1 MNPTI
6 KNLIIDFGGV
16 LIDLDR
22 PRCIDAFGQLGF
34 TQMEALIDPCHQ
46 QGILKMLE
54 KGEITTAM
62 FRDEVRK
69 AAGDKLQDREI
80 DAAWNSF
87 LIGIPGFKLELLL
100 KLRKKYKLY
109 LLSNTNEIHW
119 DWACRNSFSYKGLQ
133 AEDYFD
139 ELFLSYRMGQLKPG
153 EEIFR
158 TLLEQTG
165 ADPGESFFIDDA
177 EANCRTAQQLG
188 IETYQPAPLEDWSPL
203 FD

>member
-1 MNPTI
+1 MDSQI

-22 PRCIDAFGQLGF
+22 SRCIDAFEQLGF
-34 TQMEALIDPCHQ
+34 TQMGALIDPCHQ

-54 KGEITTAM
+54 KGGISTAM
-62 FRDEVRK
+62 FRNEIRK
-69 AAGDKLQDREI
+69 VAGAGLQDQQI
-80 DAAWNSF
+80 DDAWNSF
-87 LIGIPGFKLELLL
+87 LIGIPEQKLELLL
-100 KLRKKYKLY
+100 RLRKKYKLY

-119 DWACRNSFSYKGLQ
+119 EWACRNSFSYRGLQ

-139 ELFLSYRMGQLKPG
+139 ELFLSYRLGQLKPG

-158 TLLEQTG
+158 TLLERTG
-165 ADPGESFFIDDA
+165 ADPRESFFIDDA
-177 EANCRTAQQLG
+177 QANCLTARKLG
-188 IETYQPAPLEDWSPL
+188 IETYQPAPCEDWSHL